1 VSARG
6 ICQACGRCLAR
17 TWLLGRLAGHIEQVR
32 GRIQEVLTLDDER
45 LIEAVAGAELEAVLA
60 GLAGFEPEDA
70 RSVARAAG
78 LELICSCDPAYPE
91 RLFSLDAPP
100 AVLHV
105 AGNVDVLVRAAGSE
119 SVAVVGSRRASPY
132 GLDVARSLGRG
143 LGCAG
148 VPVISGMALGIDA
161 AAHAGALDGAGPTIA
176 VMPGAADRAYPPSKR
191 ALHRAILERGA
202 AVSEL
207 GPGAPVFRWAFMARN
222 RLIAAL
228 TPITVVVEAG
238 ERSGA
243 LVTAA
248 LAAGLGR
255 ELGAVPGQVT
265 SPRAAGSNRL
275 LAEGAI
281 VIRGAQDVVDRLFG
295 VGEIDVAARA
305 RGPLRPELAG
315 LYEAIAAGE
324 DTARALS
331 RAGVP
336 AGRGLAAL
344 AELELGGHIRR
355 TSGGR
360 YTVTA

>member
-1 VSARG
+1 VF
-6 ICQACGRCLAR
+6 
-17 TWLLGRLAGHIEQVR
+17 V
-32 GRIQEVLTLDDER
+32 
-45 LIEAVAGAELEAVLA
+45 EAAEL
-60 GLAGFEPEDA
+60 
-70 RSVARAAG
+70 
-78 LELICSCDPAYPE
+78 
-91 RLFSLDAPP
+91 
-100 AVLHV
+100 
-105 AGNVDVLVRAAGSE
+105 E

-132 GLDVARSLGRG
+132 GLEVARSLGRG

-161 AAHAGALDGAGPTIA
+161 AAHAGALDGAGPTVA
-176 VMPGAADRAYPPSKR
+176 VMPGAADRAYPSSKR
-191 ALHRAILERGA
+191 ALHREILERGA

-222 RLIAAL
+222 RLIAAI
-228 TPITVVVEAG
+228 TPMTVVVEAG

-248 LAAGLGR
+248 LATGLGR

-275 LAEGAI
+275 LAEGAMA
-281 VIRGAQDVVDRLFG
+281 IRGAQDVVDQLFG
-295 VGEIDVAARA
+295 IGAIDVAQHT
-305 RGPLRPELAG
+305 RGPLKPELAG
-315 LYEAIAAGE
+315 LYAAIAAGE
-324 DTARALS
+324 DTAGALS

>member
-1 VSARG
+1 MSARG
-6 ICQACGRCLAR
+6 ICQACGRCLER
-17 TWLLGRLAGHIEQVR
+17 TWLLGRLAGHIERVR
-32 GRIQEVLTLDDER
+32 GRVQEVLTLDDEA
-45 LIEAVAGAELEAVLA
+45 LIEAVAGAERGAVLA
-60 GLAGFEPEDA
+60 ELDGFSPDRA
-70 RSVARAAG
+70 RSAARAAG
-78 LELICSCDPAYPE
+78 LELICRCGPAYPQ
-91 RLFSLDAPP
+91 RLLDLQAPP

-105 AGNVDVLVRAAGSE
+105 AGNVSVFVEAAELE

-132 GLDVARSLGRG
+132 GLEVARSLGRG

-161 AAHAGALDGAGPTIA
+161 AAHAGALDGAGPTVA
-176 VMPGAADRAYPPSKR
+176 VMPGAADRAYPSSKR
-191 ALHRAILERGA
+191 ALHREILERGA

-222 RLIAAL
+222 RLIAAI
-228 TPITVVVEAG
+228 TPMTVVVEAG

-248 LAAGLGR
+248 LATGLGR

-275 LAEGAI
+275 LAEGAMA
-281 VIRGAQDVVDRLFG
+281 IRGAQDVVDQLFG
-295 VGEIDVAARA
+295 IGAIDVAQHT
-305 RGPLRPELAG
+305 RGPLKPELAG
-315 LYEAIAAGE
+315 LYAAIAAGE
-324 DTARALS
+324 DTAGALS